1 MVSFAGRLLGETE
14 AYKANMTTNQGG
26 RDYSTGAD
34 CVRHE
39 KACSVWF
46 VPQDYTNEQWDSMF
60 LAEKDPTDGTLL
72 AKYPKKEIRQ
82 ENDLKN
88 YLKQYDNK
96 GFTLILRGPSK
107 NGADVYGSDCC
118 TVLSKK
124 EAEPI
129 IKKDALITYLEGAA
143 IFPENDIPQNINI
156 QNYGVGNFYFKFT
169 GVDPGLHRWNVNK
182 ERTYQQYATE
192 ILFMNNCG
200 DVLWQ
205 PFYVK

>member
-1 MVSFAGRLLGETE
+1 
-14 AYKANMTTNQGG
+14 
-26 RDYSTGAD
+26 
-34 CVRHE
+34 
-39 KACSVWF
+39 
-46 VPQDYTNEQWDSMF
+46 MF
-60 LAEKDPTDGTLL
+60 LAEKDPADGSLL

-82 ENDLKN
+82 ENDLRN
-88 YLKQYDNK
+88 YLEQYDNK

-107 NGADVYGSDCC
+107 NGANVYGSDCC

-143 IFPENDIPQNINI
+143 IFPENSIPQNINI
-156 QNYGVGNFYFKFT
+156 QDYGVGHFYFKFT
-169 GVDPGLHRWNVNK
+169 GVDLGLHSLIKNK